1 MRQLQGPRPRD
12 AVVAVNGA
20 HDRVL
25 RRRQRP
31 VLHPLHAGTPVAVKV
46 SNWGDDDGLKV
57 DGLWAVLGEYEHVT
71 VELPSG

>member
-1 MRQLQGPRPRD
+1 
-12 AVVAVNGA
+12 
-20 HDRVL
+20 
-25 RRRQRP
+25 
-31 VLHPLHAGTPVAVKV
+31 VKV